1 MAVPTARSTRKA
13 RLTAALALAGM
24 RQSEFRKRHLKG
36 ISLMHMNEVL
46 RGNRDGEGSQWI
58 IERVDA
64 FIARYLP
71 APEAA

>member
-1 MAVPTARSTRKA
+1 MAVPTSRANRKA

-24 RQSEFRKRHLKG
+24 RQSEFRRKHLKG
-36 ISLMHMNEVL
+36 ITTMHMNEVL

-58 IERVDA
+58 VERVDA

-71 APEAA
+71 DEEAA

>member
-1 MAVPTARSTRKA
+1 MAVPTARTATRKA

-24 RQSEFRKRHLKG
+24 QQIEFRKKHLKG
-36 ISLMHMNEVL
+36 ISTMHMNEVL

-71 APEAA
+71 GEAA